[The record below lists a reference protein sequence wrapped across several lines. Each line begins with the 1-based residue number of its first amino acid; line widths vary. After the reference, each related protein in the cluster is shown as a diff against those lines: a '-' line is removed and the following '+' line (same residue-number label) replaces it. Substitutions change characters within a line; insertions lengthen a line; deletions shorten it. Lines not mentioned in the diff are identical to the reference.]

1 MRLLGDVELRHREA
15 GLRRLPTRAATA
27 LLALLVLAAPRS
39 MSREELIDLLW
50 PQADIDAGR
59 NRLRHTLSVLRR
71 LLEVGGEP
79 LIDADRRSLRL
90 RPDNIDCDAVSFAE
104 LARLGAHEAARVTYG
119 GDLLPGFYDEWVL
132 EWRGR
137 LQASYERVERC
148 LAEAPSVQ
156 PPTDD
161 PLPAVWTRT
170 FGIEQSVAR
179 LARLV
184 GSERL
189 VCVEGPG
196 GCGKTRLCL
205 ETARVLRAETTGRRE
220 TGFDRVV
227 FVPLADCHDEAHALD
242 ALARAARASGS
253 DTIVSLRAA
262 FADWSVLLVL
272 DNFEQ
277 LVLPASRLLLR
288 LLEALPR
295 LHLLVSSRRRLG
307 LAGEQRFPLEGLPVP
322 APADG
327 PDDLARNPAVALF
340 FDRARSVRPDL
351 QPDPH
356 MLAAVGSLV
365 RVVGG
370 VPLALELA
378 ASRVGAQSPAQLMA
392 LLSGAAGG
400 GCLPLLARAG
410 PRAGYDP
417 RHASIEEV
425 IDWSWRLANPG
436 QQALLAA
443 LSCFA
448 GDAGLQALAAMR
460 GEPPSRVVAE
470 LDELAG
476 QSLLRVLPAPGCG
489 GDEVRYALLEP
500 VREFIRGRWPP
511 QALRRLREALS
522 CWLLQWAAGLSP
534 AFEPA
539 RVARELR
546 TVLHTL
552 SQGVE
557 SPARALELALALRPH
572 WESAG
577 MPGATQQALADAL
590 AAFEAGAPDP
600 MLASASHEMLANLAY
615 EAGSTSVALE
625 HAEAALR
632 WAGTDGP
639 LRARA
644 LVRRAFFDLIP
655 LTSGAETQDPPA
667 RAWLDE
673 ALALARLHADREG
686 QARALQHLAALARL
700 CRADWSQADSL
711 LAQAQ
716 ALWLALGDRRKAVGR
731 LIQRGHCWMRLGRVE
746 EAQACFEQCERSARE
761 LDDVHGCIHSL
772 LALSSLFEEGRRW
785 HEALEVTRRCIDLCW
800 QHQFLYPLGCVL
812 WNMPVPLAHLRQPA
826 EAMRLVAFAS
836 RFWQATYGPLTR
848 NDRLSMRRVRRLVS
862 AQLGTA
868 AAETYWI
875 DGACMDLPRAVAL
888 ALQTDARDAAY

>member
-1 MRLLGDVELRHREA
+1 
-15 GLRRLPTRAATA
+15 
-27 LLALLVLAAPRS
+27 
-39 MSREELIDLLW
+39 
-50 PQADIDAGR
+50 
-59 NRLRHTLSVLRR
+59 
-71 LLEVGGEP
+71 
-79 LIDADRRSLRL
+79 
-90 RPDNIDCDAVSFAE
+90 
-104 LARLGAHEAARVTYG
+104 
-119 GDLLPGFYDEWVL
+119 
-132 EWRGR
+132 
-137 LQASYERVERC
+137 
-148 LAEAPSVQ
+148 
-156 PPTDD
+156 
-161 PLPAVWTRT
+161 
-170 FGIEQSVAR
+170 
-179 LARLV
+179 
-184 GSERL
+184 
-189 VCVEGPG
+189 
-196 GCGKTRLCL
+196 
-205 ETARVLRAETTGRRE
+205 
-220 TGFDRVV
+220 
-227 FVPLADCHDEAHALD
+227 
-242 ALARAARASGS
+242 
-253 DTIVSLRAA
+253 
-262 FADWSVLLVL
+262 
-272 DNFEQ
+272 
-277 LVLPASRLLLR
+277 
-288 LLEALPR
+288 
-295 LHLLVSSRRRLG
+295 LLVSSRRRLG

-322 APADG
+322 APGDG

-340 FDRARSVRPDL
+340 FDRARSVHPDL
-351 QPDPH
+351 QPDAH

-378 ASRVGAQSPAQLMA
+378 ASRVGAQSPAQLTA

-425 IDWSWRLANPG
+425 IDWSWRLASPG

-448 GDAGLQALAAMR
+448 GDAGLKALAAMR
-460 GEPPSRVVAE
+460 VEPPSRVAAE

-476 QSLLRVLPAPGCG
+476 QSLLRVLAASGSG
-489 GDEVRYALLEP
+489 RDEVRFALLEP
-500 VREFIRGRWPP
+500 VREFIRSRWPP
-511 QALRRLREALS
+511 LALRELREALS
-522 CWLLQWAAGLSP
+522 RWLLQWAAGLSP

-539 RVARELR
+539 SVAQEVR

-552 SQGVE
+552 SHAVE
-557 SPARALELALALRPH
+557 SPARALELALALRAH

-577 MPGATQQALADAL
+577 MPSATQQALADAL
-590 AAFEAGAPDP
+590 AAYEAGVPDP
-600 MLASASHEMLANLAY
+600 MLASASHEMLATLTY
-615 EAGSTSVALE
+615 EVGSASVALE
-625 HAEAALR
+625 HAEAAVR
-632 WAGTDGP
+632 WAGADGR

-644 LVRRAFFDLIP
+644 LVRRAFFDLMP
-655 LTSGAETQDPPA
+655 LTGGAGTQDPPA
-667 RAWLDE
+667 RVWLDE

-686 QARALQHLAALARL
+686 QALALQYLAALARL
-700 CRADWSQADSL
+700 CRADWSQAESL

-716 ALWLALGDRRKAVGR
+716 VLWLALGDRRKAVGR

-772 LALSSLFEEGRRW
+772 LNLSSLFEEGRRW
-785 HEALEVTRRCIDLCW
+785 DEALEVTRRCIDLCW

-888 ALQTDARDAAY
+888 ALQTDARDAADGPSASPARLAV